1 MEKGNLHRW
10 VEQLDTGMKYKR
22 GLGIESTAH
31 TFGVSVVDE
40 RGTILSNVKE
50 VYKPPPGKGIHPRE
64 ASRHHAEKAPKLI
77 GDALKAAS
85 LTIDDMD
92 FIAYSAGPGLGPCLR
107 VGATLARALSV
118 YYHKPIIP
126 VHHGVG
132 HIELGCLLTGSS
144 DPVVLLLSGGH
155 TMILVSGIRSWVVF
169 GETLDLTLGQL
180 IDQFGRAIGYS
191 SPAGPSIERLAR
203 DGKKYVTLPYVV
215 KGNDLSF
222 SGMLTSIKKELSRPY
237 ADLAFSLQETAFA
250 MVAEVSE
257 RALALTGKRELLVVG
272 GVAANARLSEMLNHV
287 ADRQGAAIKPI
298 PIAFAGDCG
307 AQIAWPGV
315 LYNKAGI
322 SARAED
328 AFVNQ
333 SWRID
338 RVSVPWRS

>member
-1 MEKGNLHRW
+1 
-10 VEQLDTGMKYKR
+10 MKDKI

-31 TFGVSVVDE
+31 TFGVSIMDG
-40 RGTILSNVKE
+40 RGAILSNVKD
-50 VYKPPPGKGIHPRE
+50 VYRPPSGKGIHPRE
-64 ASRHHAEKAPKLI
+64 ASRHHSEMAPKLI
-77 GDALKAAS
+77 GDALRAAS
-85 LTIDDMD
+85 LAMDDLD

-107 VGATLARALSV
+107 VGATLARAISV
-118 YYHKPIIP
+118 FYHKPIIP

-132 HIELGCLLTGSS
+132 HIELGCLLTGSR

-155 TMILVSGIRSWVVF
+155 TMILVSGRGGWIVF

-180 IDQFGRAIGYS
+180 IDQFGRAIGYG
-191 SPAGPSIERLAR
+191 SPAGSSVEKLAR
-203 DGKKYVTLPYVV
+203 NGKKYFSLPYVV

-222 SGMLTSIKKELSRPY
+222 SGMLTSIKKELSKPY
-237 ADLAFSLQETAFA
+237 EDLAFSLQETAFS

-272 GVAANARLSEMLNHV
+272 GVAANARLLDMLHYV
-287 ADRQGAAIKPI
+287 TRRQGATIKPI
-298 PIAFAGDCG
+298 PTAFAGDCG
-307 AQIAWPGV
+307 AQIAWPGL

-322 SARAED
+322 SVEAED